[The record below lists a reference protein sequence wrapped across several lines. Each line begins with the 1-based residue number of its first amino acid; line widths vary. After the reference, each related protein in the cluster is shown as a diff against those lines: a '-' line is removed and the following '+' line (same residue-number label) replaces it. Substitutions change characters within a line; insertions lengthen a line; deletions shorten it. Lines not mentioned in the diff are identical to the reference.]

1 MNETSIETANVLKG
15 IPCRGAE
22 YVVFDA
28 LELLTSV
35 ADGRIIAA
43 LLGFLN
49 SRAQVAQLLPL
60 RENLRHLAKQTM
72 LVQNP

>member
-1 MNETSIETANVLKG
+1 M
-15 IPCRGAE
+15 
-22 YVVFDA
+22 VFDA